1 MSGDLFPKCE
11 LTQFCSYVFIFSEF
25 LRQIDLSDNQVLFK
39 HGKANQ
45 ILQVYEY
52 KMHKFQLYSI
62 TTNYSIC

>member
-11 LTQFCSYVFIFSEF
+11 LTRFCSYVFIFSEF
-25 LRQIDLSDNQVLFK
+25 LRQIDLSGNQVLFK

-52 KMHKFQLYSI
+52 KM
-62 TTNYSIC
+62 